1 MNFIK
6 QRYSRRG
13 LWSLFLLCAFPLH
26 LWTLIM
32 VFRDL
37 SWVAERTN
45 AWDAVGVASY
55 GMIFAFAETVF
66 VFLVIAL
73 LGLFTPASWSYE
85 RRIGFLSLLVLIIS
99 LWAIFSQLFFLWN
112 MSLPNAVAQFLRSS
126 GHALRFIY
134 AGVLVV
140 VIPTVLLPIYFY
152 VRSNKAITVM
162 QDLVDRFSSV
172 ASFYLFFDLLG
183 LIIVIF
189 RNISG

>member
-1 MNFIK
+1 
-6 QRYSRRG
+6 
-13 LWSLFLLCAFPLH
+13 
-26 LWTLIM
+26 M

-55 GMIFAFAETVF
+55 GMIFAFAETVL